1 MESLNLPATSPLDR
15 VNSRPPVAPYV
26 IFGYVLATLMFLASG
41 WTAFRSVETVRSK
54 GAEASDIFEFLATLR
69 ETFSLIQDMET
80 GQRGYVLT
88 RRPEYLQPYEN
99 ALAAL
104 PPALHELGDR
114 DRQDAD
120 NGQWRRDFE
129 LLIDK
134 KVYELAETIRLID
147 DGQDEQAL
155 AMISQDQGRK
165 QMDEIRRAV
174 ADRQTQD
181 LARLRGVRDDI
192 VASIERAALL
202 GAGATM
208 LGLGMIGASFYRMR
222 NELAARKALADDL
235 HRQREALQITLF
247 SIGDG
252 VITTDER
259 GRVQSLN
266 GMAEQLTGWRDQDAR
281 GRTLETVFDIIN
293 ESSRERVENPAVR
306 ALREG
311 RIVGLAN
318 HTLLIARDGAER
330 AIDDSAA
337 PIRGVDGKLLGAV
350 LVFRDVTEQR
360 RSQATLLDSQR
371 RKDDFLAMLAHELRN
386 PLAGILSGVQVLR
399 VLRPEGDAAKMQ
411 EVIER
416 QAAHMARM
424 VDDLLDTSRFA
435 RGKLVLRRESL
446 DLRELIRVTVED
458 YRHGQLIENCE
469 LNVELP
475 QQEVWVWGDPTR
487 LAQAAS
493 NLIHNGCKFCDG
505 PNSVTVSLRVDEGAN
520 CAEIAVSDRGI
531 GMDAKTLATVFQPF
545 MQADTSVER
554 SRGGLG
560 LGLAL
565 VQALVSLHE
574 GQVFAH
580 SDGLGEGSRFTIRLP
595 LSLRPMTEQPPA
607 PLPTSEPR
615 RVVII
620 DDRRDAVMPLQKIL
634 QMNGHEVRVAV
645 CGVTGVDLVRSFVP
659 NIVLCDIG
667 LPEGMS
673 GYDVARALRA
683 DTSLGQVYLVAVTGY
698 GQEEDRQLA
707 QAAGFDYH
715 VTKPVGKDELLK
727 VIHETPRFSL

>member
-1 MESLNLPATSPLDR
+1 
-15 VNSRPPVAPYV
+15 
-26 IFGYVLATLMFLASG
+26 MFLASG
-41 WTAFRSVETVRSK
+41 WTAYRSVETVRAK
-54 GAEASDIFEFLATLR
+54 GNEASGIFEFLATLR
-69 ETFSLIQDMET
+69 ETFSLVQDLET
-80 GQRGYVLT
+80 GQRGYLLT
-88 RRPEYLQPYEN
+88 RRPEYLQPYQA

-104 PPALHELGDR
+104 PPALHELAER
-114 DRQDAD
+114 DA
-120 NGQWRRDFE
+120 NGTDGGKWRSDFE

-134 KVYELAETIRLID
+134 KVYELAETIRLVD
-147 DGQDEQAL
+147 DGQDEKVLELIA
-155 AMISQDQGRK
+155 QDRGLR
-165 QMDEIRRAV
+165 QMDAIRQAV
-174 ADRQTQD
+174 ADRQSQD
-181 LARLRGVRDDI
+181 LARLRAVRDDI
-192 VASIERAALL
+192 VASIERAALM
-202 GAGATM
+202 GAGATL
-208 LGLGMIGASFYRMR
+208 LGLGMIGTSFYRMR
-222 NELAARKALADDL
+222 GELAARKALADDL

-252 VITTDER
+252 VITTDEH

-266 GMAEQLTGWRDQDAR
+266 GMAEQLTGWQDHDAR
-281 GRTLETVFDIIN
+281 GRSLETVFDIVN
-293 ESSRERVENPAVR
+293 ETSRERVENPAVR

-311 RIVGLAN
+311 RVVGLAN
-318 HTLLIARDGAER
+318 HTLLISRDGAER

-337 PIRGVDGKLLGAV
+337 PIRGVDGRLLGAV

-360 RSQATLLDSQR
+360 RAQASLVDSQR
-371 RKDDFLAMLAHELRN
+371 RKDEFLAMLAHELRN

-424 VDDLLDTSRFA
+424 VDDLLDTSRLA
-435 RGKLVLRRESL
+435 RGKLVLRREHL
-446 DLRELIRVTVED
+446 DLRELLRVTVED
-458 YRHGQLIENCE
+458 YREGQLIEDCE
-469 LNVELP
+469 LDLQLP
-475 QQEVWVWGDPTR
+475 PGEAWVWGDSTR
-487 LAQAAS
+487 LAQAVS
-493 NLIHNGCKFCDG
+493 NLIHNGCKFGDG
-505 PNSVTVSLRVDEGAN
+505 PNRVTVTLSVDDVAGQADVT
-520 CAEIAVSDRGI
+520 IADRGI

-565 VQALVSLHE
+565 VQALVSLHG

-580 SDGLGEGSRFTIRLP
+580 SEGLGQGSRFTIRLP
-595 LSLRPMTEQPPA
+595 LSLRPMAEPTPA
-607 PLPTSEPR
+607 PISSSEPR

-645 CGVTGVDLVRSFVP
+645 CGVSGVDLVRSFVP

-667 LPEGMS
+667 LSEGMS
-673 GYDVARALRA
+673 GYDVARTLRA
-683 DTSLGQVYLVAVTGY
+683 DAALGEVYLVAVTGY

-715 VTKPVGKDELLK
+715 VTKPVGKDELLQL
-727 VIHETPRFSL
+727 IHETPRFSPQERREPTVTSLPARR